1 MPPPARGRTHSVRNR
16 PCAWSQRCTKLEVP
30 TSGFV
35 RSPTDS
41 DSPGSHACTVPLA
54 VRVTSM
60 SGGRN
65 PSPRYCSPMPM
76 ALKASLTSACDG
88 VAGAAAVAPKAKSA
102 LKATAPSDAAA
113 SFTLLRIG
121 ISPESCEQ
129 GRSPARVSLIQRR
142 NTSLAGDALLPRRL
156 RPLDGLH
163 EIGVIADAA
172 VTARKTLRLDAH
184 FLHAAYDRDHGGI
197 GRAVARTGVPQVG
210 HESELRIR
218 EVRRCVNPGRRR

>member
-1 MPPPARGRTHSVRNR
+1 MPPPARGRTHSVRKR

-88 VAGAAAVAPKAKSA
+88 VAGAAPVAPKAKKP

-113 SFTLLRIG
+113 SFTLLRID
-121 ISPESCEQ
+121 ISPESCKQ

-156 RPLDGLH
+156 RSLAGLH
-163 EIGVIADAA
+163 KIGATADAA
-172 VTARKTLRLDAH
+172 VTATQPHWLAPHCLLAP
-184 FLHAAYDRDHGGI
+184 Y
-197 GRAVARTGVPQVG
+197 
-210 HESELRIR
+210 
-218 EVRRCVNPGRRR
+218 